1 MSLRSARAA
10 PSAMATVIVP
20 GPAVSGTVSGKN
32 AMLTGDALFVTSVA
46 AGSSDRFRSCQPL
59 SATMMP
65 PAMRS
70 AGNVI
75 PKNPNTNLPR

>member
-1 MSLRSARAA
+1 
-10 PSAMATVIVP
+10 MATVIVP
-20 GPAVSGTVSGKN
+20 GPVVSGMVSGKN
-32 AMLTGDALFVTSVA
+32 AMLAGDAVFVTSGA
-46 AGSSDRFRSCQPL
+46 DGCSDRFRSCQPL

-75 PKNPNTNLPR
+75 PKNPSTNLPKK